1 MNSGIL
7 FVISAPSGTG
17 KTTILKR
24 VMTELPGLGFSV
36 SHTTRQPRQGEV
48 DGREYH
54 FITRET
60 FLGMIEADQ
69 FVEWAKVHDNYYGTS
84 VNAVTQGLT
93 GGADIIL
100 DIDVQGAAILREG
113 KRLPAVH
120 IFISPPGLDELE
132 RRLRGRNTE
141 DEATVRLRLANAA
154 EEMGAAE
161 AYDYLV
167 VNDRLDEAVRTLIAI
182 IVAERARRRRRA
194 DGSPVGRGEAA

>member
-24 VMTELPGLGFSV
+24 VMSELPGLGFSV

-54 FITRET
+54 FVSRKT
-60 FLGMIEADQ
+60 FLEMIEADQ

-84 VNAVTQGLT
+84 VNGVTEGLAD
-93 GGADIIL
+93 GADIVL

-120 IFISPPGLDELE
+120 IFISPPDLDELE

-141 DEATVRLRLANAA
+141 DEATVLLRLANAA
-154 EEMGAAE
+154 QEMGAAD

-167 VNDRLDEAVRTLIAI
+167 VNDQLDEAVRTLTAI

-194 DGSPVGRGEAA
+194 DGRPVAGGEAS